1 MYPRFAAGLRL
12 PSWMT
17 SAEKHQ
23 RAEAVLLK
31 MGLKDCAD
39 TLIGSDLVKGIS
51 GGEKRRVGSFL

>member
-1 MYPRFAAGLRL
+1 
-12 PSWMT
+12 MT